1 MFLLSQ
7 VHVWR
12 KLDVNLSSAML
23 FQHGK
28 LKRIFIEQ
36 YGSHDSTNGQI
47 IKLRIGPRFLIR
59 LHETEI
65 TQAKI

>member
-1 MFLLSQ
+1 
-7 VHVWR
+7 
-12 KLDVNLSSAML
+12 ML

-28 LKRIFIEQ
+28 LKRIFIEP
-36 YGSHDSTNGQI
+36 YGSHDSTNRQI
-47 IKLRIGPRFLIR
+47 IKLTIRPRFLIQ

>member
-1 MFLLSQ
+1 MFLLLASPFLEKI
-7 VHVWR
+7 R
-12 KLDVNLSSAML
+12 ASLSSAML

-28 LKRIFIEQ
+28 LKRIFIEP
-36 YGSHDSTNGQI
+36 YGSHDSTNRQI
-47 IKLRIGPRFLIR
+47 IKLRIRPRFLIQ